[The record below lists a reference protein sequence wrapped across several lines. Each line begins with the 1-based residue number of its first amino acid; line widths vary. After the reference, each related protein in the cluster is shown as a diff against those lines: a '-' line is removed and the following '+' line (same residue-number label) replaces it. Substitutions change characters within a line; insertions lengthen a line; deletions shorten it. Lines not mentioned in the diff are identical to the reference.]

1 MKKSIV
7 FVITLACSFASAQ
20 NINDVLRFNTSNTQG
35 TARYQAMSGAFGAL
49 GGDLSSLNN
58 NPAGSAVFNN
68 SLISFSGTNYNLKN
82 TVTTRSGIAP
92 RASNNNFQINQI
104 GGVSVLKNSNPNSDW
119 KKITLA
125 FNYDRTQNFNS
136 QYSAAYNTDT
146 GIDNYFLNFAQGT
159 PLGPLK
165 LQNNEFIE
173 NAYLDIGASL
183 GFADQQAFLG
193 FFGGIIDPVDINNDN
208 NTDYISLTKYN
219 TVNQNYRKTTS
230 GYNDKF
236 TFNIASQY
244 QENLYL
250 GASINVHSILYDQ
263 LNELSENG
271 YDADS
276 EVQFSS
282 FDNYLRTQGNAFS
295 FSLGAIAKVN
305 DAIRLGGSYES
316 PTWYRLFDES
326 SQQINSNIADGDIGF
341 LDLNIINVY
350 EKYTIKTP
358 SKLTG
363 SLALVFG
370 TDGLLSLDYGYQD
383 MSQAELRPESD
394 SNFADE
400 NIFISQQ
407 LQAVSSLR
415 LGGEY
420 RIKQISLRG
429 GYHYEQTPYINERIG
444 DLNGI
449 SGGIGYSFGP
459 SKLDM
464 AINTYSRDINENVLS
479 TDTAPTFSI
488 DQKNTNVTLTYTVNF

>member
-1 MKKSIV
+1 MKKSII
-7 FVITLACSFASAQ
+7 FIITLACSFASAQ
-20 NINDVLRFNTSNTQG
+20 NINDVLRFSNDNTQG

-49 GGDLSSLNN
+49 GGDLSSLNV

-68 SLISFSGTNYNLKN
+68 SLITFSGTNYNVKN
-82 TVTTRSGIAP
+82 SIFTGNSINP
-92 RASNNNFQINQI
+92 KASINNLQINQI
-104 GGVSVLKNSNPNSDW
+104 GGVSVLKNNSPNSDW

-125 FNYDRTQNFNS
+125 FNYDRVQNFNN
-136 QYSAAYNTDT
+136 QYSAAYTTDM
-146 GIDNYFLNFAQGT
+146 GMDNYFLNFAQGT
-159 PLGPLK
+159 PFGA
-165 LQNNEFIE
+165 LQLQDNEYIE
-173 NAYLDIGASL
+173 EAYLDIGSSL

-193 FFGGIIDPVDINNDN
+193 FFGGIIDPVDFDED
-208 NTDYISLTKYN
+208 NTDYVSLTKYN

-236 TFNIASQY
+236 TFNVASQY
-244 QENLYL
+244 QDNLYL

-263 LNELSENG
+263 LNELNESG

-276 EVQFSS
+276 EVQFAS
-282 FDNYLRTQGNAFS
+282 FNNYLRTQGNAFS

-305 DAIRLGGSYES
+305 DAVRLGGSYQS
-316 PTWYRLFDES
+316 PTWYRLYDEF
-326 SQQINSNIADGDIGF
+326 SQQINSNYAEPDIDF

-370 TDGLLSLDYGYQD
+370 ADGLLSLDYGYQD
-383 MSQAELRPESD
+383 MSQAELRPETD
-394 SNFADE
+394 SNFASE
-400 NIFISQQ
+400 NAFISQQ
-407 LQAVSSLR
+407 LQAVSSLK

-429 GYHYEQTPYINERIG
+429 GYRYEQSPYINKRIG

-449 SGGIGYSFGP
+449 SGGIGYNFGP
-459 SKLDM
+459 SKLDL
-464 AINTYSRDINENVLS
+464 AANTYSREMNENVLS
-479 TDTAPTFSI
+479 TDTRPTFNI

>member
-1 MKKSIV
+1 MKKSII
-7 FVITLACSFASAQ
+7 FIITLACSFASAQ
-20 NINDVLRFNTSNTQG
+20 NINDVLRFSNDNTQG

-49 GGDLSSLNN
+49 GGDLSSLNV

-68 SLISFSGTNYNLKN
+68 SLITFSGTNYNVKN
-82 TVTTRSGIAP
+82 SVFTGNSVNP
-92 RASNNNFQINQI
+92 KASTNNLQINQI
-104 GGVSVLKNSNPNSDW
+104 GGVSVLKNNNPNSDW

-125 FNYDRTQNFNS
+125 FNYDRVQNFNN
-136 QYSAAYNTDT
+136 QYSAAYTTDM
-146 GIDNYFLNFAQGT
+146 GMDNYFLNFAQGT
-159 PLGPLK
+159 PFGPLQ
-165 LQNNEFIE
+165 LQDNEYIE
-173 NAYLDIGASL
+173 EAYLDIGSSL

-193 FFGGIIDPVDINNDN
+193 FFGGIIDPVDFDED
-208 NTDYISLTKYN
+208 NTDYVSLTKYN
-219 TVNQNYRKTTS
+219 SVNQNYRKTTS

-236 TFNIASQY
+236 TFNVASQY
-244 QENLYL
+244 QDNLYL

-263 LNELSENG
+263 LNELNESG

-276 EVQFSS
+276 EVQFAS
-282 FDNYLRTQGNAFS
+282 FNNYLRTQGNAFS

-305 DAIRLGGSYES
+305 DAVRLGGSYQS
-316 PTWYRLFDES
+316 PTWYRLYDEF
-326 SQQINSNIADGDIGF
+326 SQQINSNYAEPDIDF

-370 TDGLLSLDYGYQD
+370 ADGLLSLDYGYQD
-383 MSQAELRPESD
+383 MSQAELRPETD
-394 SNFADE
+394 SNFANE
-400 NIFISQQ
+400 NAFISQQ
-407 LQAVSSLR
+407 LQAVSSLK

-429 GYHYEQTPYINERIG
+429 GYRYEQSPYINKRIG

-449 SGGIGYSFGP
+449 SGGIGYNFGP
-459 SKLDM
+459 SKLDL
-464 AINTYSRDINENVLS
+464 AVNTYSREMNENVLS
-479 TDTAPTFSI
+479 TDTRPTFNI